1 MCVCVCVCVCVCD
14 DIYRIKG
21 HDTYAYVV
29 AACISPLLYQILA

>member
-1 MCVCVCVCVCVCD
+1 MCVCVM
-14 DIYRIKG
+14 IYRIKG